1 MGLLTCL
8 FSHIL
13 NSCLLLDTQAL
24 IVTNWTLLLLQ
35 EACLVLPIQTAFL
48 LSVTTAT
55 ACCLH
60 LLSPLS
66 IAYASPVLCAHPMSI
81 ISLLGQELSLQI
93 SHSVLSQVPC
103 RHSWAPTTT
112 PVFPTFQ
119 SPKIPFVIKELYNLY
134 LKFAVILIFV

>member
-93 SHSVLSQVPC
+93 SYSVLSQVPC
-103 RHSWAPTTT
+103 QHSWAPLPHQYFQPFRAQRSLLSSKNFTTST
-112 PVFPTFQ
+112 
-119 SPKIPFVIKELYNLY
+119 
-134 LKFAVILIFV
+134 